1 MAWHSTTDTWS
12 AGDEQTTVMRAPRA
26 ARRSRSWPAWVL
38 PTLAFICG
46 ALVSAAVFTI
56 GWRHQTQQNAA
67 AQSALAAAT
76 ARDHRLS
83 ASLASAR
90 ATIAHDRQIATRAR
104 AALQSAQSSGARI
117 AAQAGAAQTAAGSV
131 SGNAGA
137 MASAAGKIANELKT
151 LTTYLTTTPTQQL
164 DAGYIA
170 SQSAY
175 LSRQVGTLQT
185 DGGSVSSVV
194 GSFDTAIR
202 KLGRLAS
209 ALAAKK

>member
-1 MAWHSTTDTWS
+1 MAWHSTTDSW
-12 AGDEQTTVMRAPRA
+12 AGVDERTTVMRAPRA

-67 AQSALAAAT
+67 AESALAAAT
-76 ARDHRLS
+76 AHNHKLS
-83 ASLASAR
+83 ASLAAAR
-90 ATIAHDRQIATRAR
+90 ATIARDQQIATRAR
-104 AALQSAQSSGARI
+104 GAVQASRSSAATI
-117 AAQAGAAQTAAGSV
+117 AAQAGAAQTGAGSV
-131 SGNAGA
+131 STNAGA
-137 MASAAGKIANELKT
+137 MASAAGKIANELRT
-151 LTTYLTTTPTQQL
+151 LTTYLTTTPPQQL
-164 DAGYIA
+164 DAGYID

-175 LSRQVGTLQT
+175 LSRQVEMLQS
-185 DGGSVSSVV
+185 DGASISSAV

-202 KLGRLAS
+202 KLDRLAT